1 MRAIVALRGDED
13 GRYAGRQPAREADE
27 QLDLARLPP
36 RKEMPRRRQNI
47 LIKVISRVLLA
58 VAETCV
64 ALTPTSGSGGVTLIW
79 RRSLEVAARAHRAAK
94 TVIPKLDARSGV
106 TMIWMVTAITC
117 GVTVRIGLGA
127 SKFDRRVSLLLSV
140 ARAVVRERAVHCLRA
155 TPYAALCHCQILLFR
170 GRGWFTPCGQLWL
183 CAPARANGFDGRAH
197 RPPAPP

>member
-1 MRAIVALRGDED
+1 VRAIVALRGDED

-47 LIKVISRVLLA
+47 LIKVISRV
-58 VAETCV
+58 ETCV

-170 GRGWFTPCGQLWL
+170 GRGCFTPCGQLWL
-183 CAPARANGFDGRAH
+183 FAPARANGFDGRAH